1 MQTRRQR
8 AVAAVTATALAAGSA
23 VVLSAVPA
31 TAQEATGGEGRFV
44 QQIQW
49 MDFGANGETVPADGF
64 TKTERIDLGGQEV
77 DLTCVIGPQR
87 GGTLKAY
94 RSGEWQG
101 DALDDLYNVGGTGR
115 SNTLV
120 NALANEVDGS
130 TVTFDFSC
138 SATVNGEALPLGG
151 LVIADAE
158 QSRTG
163 EYVAATAP
171 PSATWRIIDRFRDAE
186 CDNSN
191 IASVDA
197 TNRIKIESP
206 YTASCSSGPS
216 TVAFLDGA
224 TSASSV
230 ELKGGGLSAIAL
242 GVVMT
247 TSRSDAPDS
256 FGGALHL
263 QQPTWSGGDALSAGG
278 TAVSEDSFGL
288 ATLQPITPRF
298 GEDASTDDGLTVPA
312 SITTW
317 PGQRVRI
324 PVQCSGT
331 GAAVA
336 AWADWDQDGKFSPD
350 ERVTS
355 SCDAAASVEWTV
367 PDDVASGDLHIRART
382 ASSANQVASPDGLA
396 TSGETESYTTG
407 LTRPAP
413 VTTNDRS
420 TTGQNTPIDVDV
432 LANDHP
438 SAVAGTTFETGSLT
452 VFDGSGKPVDVVEV
466 DGGTVAVRDGELR
479 FTPAAGFVGTI
490 GPVRYGIQDS
500 IKQTAQGTAEVV
512 VTAVEPV
519 AADDQVSTSQGRAVA
534 ADVLSNDAAGN
545 PRTPLDPGSLR
556 LQGASGLVEDL
567 EVSGEGTY
575 SIADGGIRFVPASSF
590 SGTTSRVTYSIAD
603 VDGTRTTATLT
614 VTVDPVTP
622 VAAAD
627 TATVRQGGTVT
638 TDVLANDVAGDEEVD
653 LDRSTLSLNGAG
665 EVEGVGTFEVV
676 EGKIR
681 FTGAKTFT
689 GEASIDYTVR
699 DANGTPATATLTVT
713 VDPVTPVAAAD
724 TATVRQGGTVT
735 TDVLANDVAG

>member
-1 MQTRRQR
+1 MWYILWILQKGSIMQTRRKR

-171 PSATWRIIDRFRDAE
+171 SSATWRIIDRFRDAE

-197 TNRIKIESP
+197 TNRLKIESP

-263 QQPTWSGGDALSAGG
+263 QQPRWSGGDALSAGG

-350 ERVTS
+350 ERVTG

-438 SAVAGTTFETGSLT
+438 SAVAGTTFETESLT

-638 TDVLANDVAGDEEVD
+638 TDVLANDVAGTR
-653 LDRSTLSLNGAG
+653 RSTW
-665 EVEGVGTFEVV
+665 
-676 EGKIR
+676 
-681 FTGAKTFT
+681 TG
-689 GEASIDYTVR
+689 R
-699 DANGTPATATLTVT
+699 
-713 VDPVTPVAAAD
+713 
-724 TATVRQGGTVT
+724 RCR
-735 TDVLANDVAG
+735 